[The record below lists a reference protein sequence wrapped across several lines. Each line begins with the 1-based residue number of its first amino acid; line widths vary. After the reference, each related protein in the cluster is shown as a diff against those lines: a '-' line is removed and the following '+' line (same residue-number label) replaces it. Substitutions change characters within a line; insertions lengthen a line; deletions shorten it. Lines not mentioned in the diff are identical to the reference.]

1 MLEYTYVN
9 HPASKQNQQAIQIK
23 NNEYKGVVFTFGQ
36 VSFYEVDDTPH
47 IKFDY
52 NVLEGEDPKSEDFT
66 ELLGDIVV
74 DILER
79 EFESN
84 NEQGVFVDASDY
96 RKDDTEQPAE
106 E

>member
-9 HPASKQNQQAIQIK
+9 HPAAEKNQAIKIK
-23 NNEYKGVVFTFGQ
+23 NSEYGNIVFTFGK

-52 NVLEGEDPKSEDFT
+52 NVLEGEDPESEDFT
-66 ELLGDIVV
+66 NLLGDIVV

-79 EFESN
+79 EFKSTDE
-84 NEQGVFVDASDY
+84 GVFVDESDY
-96 RKDDTEQPAE
+96 RKDDTEQSTE

>member
-9 HPASKQNQQAIQIK
+9 HPAAEKNQAIKIK
-23 NNEYKGVVFTFGQ
+23 NNDYKDIVFTFGR

-52 NVLEGEDPKSEDFT
+52 NVLEGEDPETEDFIN
-66 ELLGDIVV
+66 LLGDIVV
-74 DILER
+74 DIMER
-79 EFESN
+79 EFKLK
-84 NEQGVFVDASDY
+84 EQGVFVDESDY
-96 RKDDTEQPAE
+96 RENDTKESSE

>member
-9 HPASKQNQQAIQIK
+9 HPAAEKNQAIKIK
-23 NNEYKGVVFTFGQ
+23 NNDYKDIVFTFGR

-52 NVLEGEDPKSEDFT
+52 NVLEGEDPKSEDFIN
-66 ELLGDIVV
+66 LLGDIVV
-74 DILER
+74 DIMER
-79 EFESN
+79 EFKLK
-84 NEQGVFVDASDY
+84 EQGVFVDESDY
-96 RKDDTEQPAE
+96 RENNTKESSE